1 MTNSKNLMKIVKLK
15 MKIKEFTVFLRDK
28 WIDDVFFQE
37 NTTPEEVKKS
47 LIEHDGY
54 DPDIEVSE
62 VDS

>member
-1 MTNSKNLMKIVKLK
+1 

-37 NTTPEEVKKS
+37 NTTAEEVKKS